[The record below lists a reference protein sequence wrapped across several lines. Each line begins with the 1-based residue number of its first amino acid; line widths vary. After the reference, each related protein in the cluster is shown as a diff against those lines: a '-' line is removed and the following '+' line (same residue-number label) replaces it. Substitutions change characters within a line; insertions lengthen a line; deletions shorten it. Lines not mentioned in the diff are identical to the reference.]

1 MKRNLLKTSL
11 VTLGLVWG
19 MGSAFAQEQATLYSL
34 NFDNLSETPTD
45 WDITA
50 GTLSLETDGTN
61 KFLKQSTA
69 GTGSRGAWYTGSAI
83 SSAVA
88 NVDNWTISFD
98 CLIAEGTNTGN
109 YSQGVW
115 ILGSDLSNTWGAPTT
130 PLAGVVKGSN
140 ADSYTLQVNGAEA
153 ETGIQLTS
161 NQYYHY
167 TYSYDK
173 TTKILSVTIQ
183 DTENTVVYEKN
194 DISYDYE
201 TSTIGD
207 LTSIFIQAGRNS
219 SGSASETNGFTCIDN
234 ILLTT
239 KSNQEIVAAP
249 LASVTAI
256 NGVSRTITITPQDA
270 SHTVFYYI
278 GEDSSNPTE
287 YTEPV
292 VISETGTLHYYA
304 QSASGATSTVQSL
317 EVNCVEVV
325 LAAPTFLRTGADS
338 YEITATQSATDGL
351 TPVATIHYTI
361 AGGEE
366 QTIASGSKISGVNG
380 DITAW
385 AVAEGYTNSEVVTE
399 TYVAPYETENVW
411 SYDLNSFP
419 STYSITAI
427 ADAIDESTETTLN
440 ELTVYNLVNIERP
453 DLYVENSEGWLLRNQ
468 ARNAFKIQNSATS
481 ITFNNVAP
489 GNLIY
494 INGVDDKGRNRI
506 TNIVN
511 GEVAYSFNNSEFFIV
526 PNTAGAVSVTFN
538 TGVSINEVAVR
549 TIIGGETPQGETA
562 TFDFNANEWGL
573 PVGNEGNIGDRTI
586 ESGGVVASFTDG
598 GTPTRMWG
606 DAPNTQVRIYAE
618 NPKVDDDVN
627 GTMTLTAPDGKVITK
642 VEFDATDF
650 NFTVTDGTL
659 EGTTWTGNASAVTF
673 TTENGQTRLNKVV
686 VTVEDIPIPEVQN
699 LAALKAMEET
709 GTEVKL
715 ILNDTKI
722 TVMEQSF
729 LMPVIL
735 IEDASGAAVQIP
747 AAMGMGDGIATM
759 FPEQFAKAGVA
770 LNGYLYCA
778 YDPSMGGM
786 IMPSENT
793 ANSVFTATDT
803 EITPT
808 VMTIA
813 EANTDANA
821 NRFIQ
826 LQNVEI
832 NEGMIEDGEN
842 SIAMQ
847 DMLGVMTDPTTGN
860 ITVPEGKINING
872 FMLTMDGTSYTFIPV
887 GNPPYTEV
895 TDPAVP
901 EVQNLAAL
909 KAMEET
915 GTEVKLILNDTKV
928 TILSQTGMLGPVTII
943 EDASGAAVQL
953 PAGYGIDGDG
963 IATMFPEQFAKAG
976 VALNGYLY
984 CAYDPS
990 MGGTIMPS
998 ENTANSEFTATDTE
1012 VTPTVMT
1019 IAEAS
1024 TDANANR
1031 YIQLQNVEINESYEI
1046 VDGESSILMQDLLGA
1061 MTDMTT
1067 YETVIPEGKI
1077 NINGFIMTMDP
1088 GSYWFVPVGNPP
1100 YTEIVEKPEPSDL
1113 RVWDFTKWSDA
1124 TVDNLEAEA
1133 VNHTDEPAPQGEET
1147 GWRRY
1152 EKDGDPW
1159 EGENG
1164 LKDARTIYW
1173 YGNLI
1178 SEPTELKA
1186 NGETIEETAGL
1197 LFNNVTNLNNTVAIA
1212 IDYPSAVS
1220 DYDGGAYLW
1229 LNGADLQFTIQSV
1242 QPGQKVLM
1250 EVESHRDGSG
1260 RGVSLSVNGTAVGES
1275 AEPSDGK
1282 VSYEWTIPAELGTE
1296 PVDVLVTST
1305 AGCHI
1310 YRLEV
1315 GNADLISVGINE
1327 VNAENGV
1334 QNDNVYTINGVMV
1347 RKAGESLDGLAKG
1360 LYIIGGKKVVI
1371 K

>member
-45 WDITA
+45 WEITA

-61 KFLKQSTA
+61 KFLKQSTS

-399 TYVAPYETENVW
+399 TYVAPYETEDVW

-494 INGVDDKGRNRI
+494 INGVDDNGRNRI

-573 PVGNEGNIGDRTI
+573 PVGDEGNIGDRTI

-606 DAPNTQVRIYAE
+606 DAPNTHVRIYAE
-618 NPKVDDDVN
+618 NANVDDDVN

-642 VEFDATDF
+642 VEFDATGSNYF

-747 AAMGMGDGIATM
+747 AAMGM
-759 FPEQFAKAGVA
+759 
-770 LNGYLYCA
+770 
-778 YDPSMGGM
+778 
-786 IMPSENT
+786 
-793 ANSVFTATDT
+793 
-803 EITPT
+803 
-808 VMTIA
+808 
-813 EANTDANA
+813 
-821 NRFIQ
+821 
-826 LQNVEI
+826 
-832 NEGMIEDGEN
+832 
-842 SIAMQ
+842 
-847 DMLGVMTDPTTGN
+847 
-860 ITVPEGKINING
+860 
-872 FMLTMDGTSYTFIPV
+872 
-887 GNPPYTEV
+887 
-895 TDPAVP
+895 
-901 EVQNLAAL
+901 
-909 KAMEET
+909 
-915 GTEVKLILNDTKV
+915 
-928 TILSQTGMLGPVTII
+928 
-943 EDASGAAVQL
+943 
-953 PAGYGIDGDG
+953 GDG

-1242 QPGQKVLM
+1242 LPGQKVLM

-1305 AGCHI
+1305 NGCHI

>member
-1 MKRNLLKTSL
+1 MNKNLLKTLFISAGL
-11 VTLGLVWG
+11 LLGG
-19 MGSAFAQEQATLYSL
+19 IGAQAE
-34 NFDNLSETPTD
+34 
-45 WDITA
+45 DITA
-50 GTLSLETDGTN
+50 TL
-61 KFLKQSTA
+61 QHTA
-69 GTGSRGAWYTGSAI
+69 GTQWGANTNPNTVDSDLEHYNNDASGSWAGAAYAEFSLAIPDDATITGATLTYSVVQGNRSGRDEIIYYMNPGFTLDYDLLLESNGQDLRYTDSRTLAANSRTLNSGENLDITVDVTDAVKTIADAGQNYVIFQWTGNAGGADLYGKTSDHAPVLTITTASASEMTTYTVKFTDASGQELKTAAVYDVAIGASATASEDDMAAIYTDDNTKKYIYESGNSEITADATAANNVITLVFREAATYNYTINASVAEQTFEVTTGSNFEGEIIEYNYPRYYNIDGTLYEIPNNGSAGWYKSSFTLSEANQVVTVTGYAANSDHQNIVYLEEAEKIEGLTVANETNAHIRTSMGQIARNAGEEPVTITTLPAGKYKLSSTVWGSSGTDFLFKAGDQTVLSISTQGYSEDKTGEEFTLTEETAITLDPTESGSRGIDYVLIEKTG
-83 SSAVA
+83 
-88 NVDNWTISFD
+88 D
-98 CLIAEGTNTGN
+98 
-109 YSQGVW
+109 
-115 ILGSDLSNTWGAPTT
+115 
-130 PLAGVVKGSN
+130 
-140 ADSYTLQVNGAEA
+140 
-153 ETGIQLTS
+153 
-161 NQYYHY
+161 
-167 TYSYDK
+167 
-173 TTKILSVTIQ
+173 
-183 DTENTVVYEKN
+183 
-194 DISYDYE
+194 
-201 TSTIGD
+201 
-207 LTSIFIQAGRNS
+207 
-219 SGSASETNGFTCIDN
+219 
-234 ILLTT
+234 
-239 KSNQEIVAAP
+239 
-249 LASVTAI
+249 
-256 NGVSRTITITPQDA
+256 
-270 SHTVFYYI
+270 
-278 GEDSSNPTE
+278 
-287 YTEPV
+287 
-292 VISETGTLHYYA
+292 
-304 QSASGATSTVQSL
+304 
-317 EVNCVEVV
+317 VEV
-325 LAAPTFLRTGADS
+325 
-338 YEITATQSATDGL
+338 
-351 TPVATIHYTI
+351 
-361 AGGEE
+361 
-366 QTIASGSKISGVNG
+366 
-380 DITAW
+380 
-385 AVAEGYTNSEVVTE
+385 
-399 TYVAPYETENVW
+399 
-411 SYDLNSFP
+411 
-419 STYSITAI
+419 
-427 ADAIDESTETTLN
+427 
-440 ELTVYNLVNIERP
+440 
-453 DLYVENSEGWLLRNQ
+453 
-468 ARNAFKIQNSATS
+468 
-481 ITFNNVAP
+481 
-489 GNLIY
+489 
-494 INGVDDKGRNRI
+494 
-506 TNIVN
+506 
-511 GEVAYSFNNSEFFIV
+511 
-526 PNTAGAVSVTFN
+526 
-538 TGVSINEVAVR
+538 
-549 TIIGGETPQGETA
+549 PQGETA

-573 PVGNEGNIGDRTI
+573 PVGNEGNIGDRTL

-606 DAPNTQVRIYAE
+606 DAPNTHVRIYAE

-642 VEFDATDF
+642 VEFDATGSDDF

-715 ILNDTKI
+715 ILNGTKVTI
-722 TVMEQSF
+722 LSQTGM
-729 LMPVIL
+729 LGPVTI
-735 IEDASGAAVQIP
+735 IEDASGAAVQLP
-747 AAMGMGDGIATM
+747 AGYGIDGDGIATM

-793 ANSVFTATDT
+793 ANSEFTATDT

-915 GTEVKLILNDTKV
+915 GTEVKLILNGTKV

-1242 QPGQKVLM
+1242 LPGQKVLM

-1305 AGCHI
+1305 NGCHI

>member
-1 MKRNLLKTSL
+1 
-11 VTLGLVWG
+11 

-45 WDITA
+45 WEITA

-61 KFLKQSTA
+61 KFLKQSTS

-399 TYVAPYETENVW
+399 TYVAPYETEDVW

-494 INGVDDKGRNRI
+494 INGVDDNGRNRI

-573 PVGNEGNIGDRTI
+573 PVGDEGNIGDRTI

-606 DAPNTQVRIYAE
+606 EAPNTHVRIYAE
-618 NPKVDDDVN
+618 NANVDDDVN

-642 VEFDATDF
+642 VEFDATGSNYF

-793 ANSVFTATDT
+793 ANSGFTATDT

-1113 RVWDFTKWSDA
+1113 RVWDFTKWSQETIENLAADA
-1124 TVDNLEAEA
+1124 ADVPTDPYP
-1133 VNHTDEPAPQGEET
+1133 TDEPT
-1147 GWRRY
+1147 GWRTY
-1152 EKDGDPW
+1152 EKNGGPTEADPDH
-1159 EGENG
+1159 GG
-1164 LKDARTIYW
+1164 AAYW
-1173 YGNLI
+1173 YG
-1178 SEPTELKA
+1178 SEITTPTELTA
-1186 NGETIEETAGL
+1186 NGVTIAETKGL
-1197 LFNNVTNLNNTVAIA
+1197 LFNNFTGYQGSLAIAVNYPSTNLGTYAG
-1212 IDYPSAVS
+1212 SS
-1220 DYDGGAYLW
+1220 YLW
-1229 LNGADLQFTIQSV
+1229 LNGKDYTFTIQSV
-1242 QPGQKVLM
+1242 VPGQKILM
-1250 EVESHRDGSG
+1250 EIESHKNTGDNA
-1260 RGVSLSVNGTAVGES
+1260 RGVRLTVGDTNVGEGI
-1275 AEPSDGK
+1275 PVTK
-1282 VSYEWTIPAELGTE
+1282 TSYEWIVPEELGTE

-1310 YRLEV
+1310 YRIEA